1 MRTESPRRH
10 ECAPAGG
17 ELGQGGRC
25 RAGNVFPGPGLPI
38 TPGSLLEPQ
47 ADQLGFV
54 LNWVKLETCIGV
66 SGRSAVR
73 ISPWPLRSLSPTRAR
88 PFFLLASRA
97 SLVQQLAALI
107 MGNT

>member
-25 RAGNVFPGPGLPI
+25 RAGNVFTGPGLPI
-38 TPGSLLEPQ
+38 PPGSLLEPQ

-54 LNWVKLETCIGV
+54 LNRVKLETCIGV
-66 SGRSAVR
+66 SDFRALRFSA
-73 ISPWPLRSLSPTRAR
+73 
-88 PFFLLASRA
+88 
-97 SLVQQLAALI
+97 
-107 MGNT
+107 